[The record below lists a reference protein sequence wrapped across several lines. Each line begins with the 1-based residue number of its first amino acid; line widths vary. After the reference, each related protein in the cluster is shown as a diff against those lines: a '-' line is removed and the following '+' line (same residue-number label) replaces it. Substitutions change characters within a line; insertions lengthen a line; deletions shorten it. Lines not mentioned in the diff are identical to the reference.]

1 MCGDNQSNHDQI
13 TCWNAFVRL
22 PLFVL
27 EISGRVC
34 NVICGLVF
42 TLHDNWSCGDVPYY
56 YDCTGNDRE
65 MEGIRSPASN
75 VSSAGSSPRNLKISF
90 SGDEHA
96 SDTEPSSNAKKRE
109 TSTKSP
115 SRGHK
120 EYNSQELHVLSNKS
134 ERRRSPAPKEKSH
147 KRNKPPNVI
156 TTPVSQEDVATSAM
170 ISPEIS
176 LMGAKIKVSV

>member
-1 MCGDNQSNHDQI
+1 MY
-13 TCWNAFVRL
+13 
-22 PLFVL
+22 
-27 EISGRVC
+27 
-34 NVICGLVF
+34 
-42 TLHDNWSCGDVPYY
+42 YY
-56 YDCTGNDRE
+56 YDYTGNDRE

-96 SDTEPSSNAKKRE
+96 SDTEPSGNAKKRE
-109 TSTKSP
+109 TCTRSP

-120 EYNSQELHVLSNKS
+120 EHGSQELHVLSNKS

-147 KRNKPPNVI
+147 KKNRPPNVI
-156 TTPVSQEDVATSAM
+156 TSSIGQEDVSVSAL

-176 LMGAKIKVSV
+176 LMGGKIKVTKMMLV

>member
-1 MCGDNQSNHDQI
+1 MI
-13 TCWNAFVRL
+13 
-22 PLFVL
+22 
-27 EISGRVC
+27 I
-34 NVICGLVF
+34 GLVV
-42 TLHDNWSCGDVPYY
+42 TYIIMT
-56 YDCTGNDRE
+56 TGNDRE

-109 TSTKSP
+109 ASTRSP

-120 EYNSQELHVLSNKS
+120 EHSSQELHVLSNKS

-147 KRNKPPNVI
+147 KKNKPPNVI
-156 TTPVSQEDVATSAM
+156 TNSVGQEDVSVSAL

-176 LMGAKIKVSV
+176 LMGGKIKVSGQIILVQFYSYVNNTDLNNICEQ

>member
-1 MCGDNQSNHDQI
+1 MC
-13 TCWNAFVRL
+13 L

-42 TLHDNWSCGDVPYY
+42 TLHDNWSCGDVYYY
-56 YDCTGNDRE
+56 YDSTGNDRE

-96 SDTEPSSNAKKRE
+96 SDTEPSGNLKKRE

-120 EYNSQELHVLSNKS
+120 EHSELHVLSNKS

-147 KRNKPPNVI
+147 KKNKPPNVI
-156 TTPVSQEDVATSAM
+156 TTPVSQEDVPV

-176 LMGAKIKVSV
+176 YMGGKIKVSVIALVQFYSYCNITDSNNICEQ